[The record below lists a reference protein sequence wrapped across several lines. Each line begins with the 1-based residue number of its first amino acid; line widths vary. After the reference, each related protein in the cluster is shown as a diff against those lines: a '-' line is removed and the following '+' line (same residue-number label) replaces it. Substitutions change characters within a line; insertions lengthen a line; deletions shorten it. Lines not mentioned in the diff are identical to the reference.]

1 MERKEIL
8 YIVVPCYNEE
18 TVLPETMKRL
28 KEKITNLISTKKIS
42 SKSKILFV
50 NDGSTD
56 NTWNIIKNI
65 SNKDKQITGISLSRN
80 FGHQNA
86 LLSGLLTAKE
96 QADIIIS
103 LDADLQ
109 DDIDTI
115 DQMLS
120 KYYEGNEIVY
130 GVRNNRKSDN
140 LIKKSTAECFYK
152 LTKKLGIEIIYN
164 HADFRLTS
172 KRVLNELEKFNEVN
186 LFLRG
191 IFPLIGFKHTIVYYK
206 RKSRYA
212 GKSKYSI
219 NKMLN
224 FGFDGITS
232 FTIKPIRFILL
243 LGTIIFL
250 ISTILCISTLIINI
264 IKDTLNNWSFLI
276 YSIWIATSL
285 QMISLGIIG
294 EYVGKTY
301 METKKRP
308 VYIIEENL
316 DNRKER

>member
-1 MERKEIL
+1 MKKKEIL

-115 DQMLS
+115 DKMLS

-130 GVRNNRKSDN
+130 GVRNDRKSDN

-206 RKSRYA
+206 RNSRYA

-232 FTIKPIRFILL
+232 FSIKPIRFILL

-250 ISTILCISTLIINI
+250 ISTIICISTLIINI

-316 DNRKER
+316 DNRKEG

>member
-1 MERKEIL
+1 MRTMLMEKKETL

-115 DQMLS
+115 D
-120 KYYEGNEIVY
+120 K
-130 GVRNNRKSDN
+130 
-140 LIKKSTAECFYK
+140 
-152 LTKKLGIEIIYN
+152 
-164 HADFRLTS
+164 
-172 KRVLNELEKFNEVN
+172 
-186 LFLRG
+186 
-191 IFPLIGFKHTIVYYK
+191 
-206 RKSRYA
+206 
-212 GKSKYSI
+212 
-219 NKMLN
+219 
-224 FGFDGITS
+224 
-232 FTIKPIRFILL
+232 IL
-243 LGTIIFL
+243 
-250 ISTILCISTLIINI
+250 
-264 IKDTLNNWSFLI
+264 
-276 YSIWIATSL
+276 
-285 QMISLGIIG
+285 
-294 EYVGKTY
+294 
-301 METKKRP
+301 
-308 VYIIEENL
+308 
-316 DNRKER
+316 

>member
-115 DQMLS
+115 DKMLS

-130 GVRNNRKSDN
+130 GVRNDRKSDN

-206 RKSRYA
+206 RNSRYA

-224 FGFDGITS
+224 FGFYGITS
-232 FTIKPIRFILL
+232 FSIKPIRFILL